1 MIGNRRY
8 EWLCKRKWRWGS
20 MKYLNRSLTLRG
32 FLLACATLA
41 AGCTTT
47 VARQDAAISPGVHYV
62 AMGSSFAA
70 GPGVTT
76 SADQPP
82 TRCAR
87 SVDNYA
93 HLLAR
98 KLELQ
103 LTDVSCSGA
112 TTAQL
117 HNAWGNIAPQVDALT
132 ADTRLVTMTIG
143 GNDVAYIGTLMSAS
157 CSALPVQSPGAS
169 PRKCPAS
176 RISAD
181 AWTKL
186 DAAMR
191 GIVSEVRRRSPL
203 ARIIFVDYLS
213 VLPER
218 GTCAVAPLLPGQ
230 ADASRATAQQLAA
243 LTARVAADTRSE
255 VIKASALSKDHS
267 ACGADPWVTGFAMPG
282 GAGFAPYHPN
292 ARGMAAIA
300 DALVKRLGRG
310 APRQSR

>member
-1 MIGNRRY
+1 
-8 EWLCKRKWRWGS
+8 
-20 MKYLNRSLTLRG
+20 MKYPDRSLLLRG
-32 FLLACATLA
+32 LLLGCAALA

-47 VARQDAAISPGVHYV
+47 VVRQDASISSGAHYV

-70 GPGVTT
+70 GPAITT

-93 HLLAR
+93 HVLAR

-117 HNAWGNIAPQVDALT
+117 RNAWGNIAPQVDALT
-132 ADTRLVTMTIG
+132 ADTRLVTITIG

-157 CSALPVQSPGAS
+157 CSALPAQSPGGSA
-169 PRKCPAS
+169 RKCPAP
-176 RISAD
+176 RIAED

-191 GIVSEVRRRSPL
+191 GILSEVRRRSPA
-203 ARIIFVDYLS
+203 ARIIIVDYLS

-218 GTCAVAPLLPGQ
+218 GTCAATPLSLEQ
-230 ADASRATAQQLAA
+230 ADASRATARRLAA
-243 LTARVAADTRSE
+243 LTARVAADTRTE
-255 VIKASALSKDHS
+255 LVKASILSKSHS
-267 ACGADPWVTGFAMPG
+267 ACSSDPWVTGFAMPG
-282 GAGFAPYHPN
+282 GTGFAPYHPN

-310 APRQSR
+310 APR